1 MRCLPS
7 HYGLFLSRAISQN
20 SFFLKLLLVMLLYHG
35 NKEVTEADTQQGIRK
50 SQMSYSRKRGAALG
64 WGVLAGL
71 PSSNGLFTETKRK
84 FLKMAS
90 AVQALPCQRHHLS
103 QDHVNV
109 TIEEI
114 RLGVNSSYQP
124 RKLGWLKLSNVSSK
138 TGNKQH
144 RAHGLLSKRVYCRN
158 LVQGLTHNWIT
169 NPATQLGHRWVQRQ
183 LCCARVEMEV
193 W

>member
-1 MRCLPS
+1 MLEEVHPWEFTISTHFLLSLFLHLDKDVVSQLPALAAMRCLPS

-124 RKLGWLKLSNVSSK
+124 RKLG
-138 TGNKQH
+138 
-144 RAHGLLSKRVYCRN
+144 
-158 LVQGLTHNWIT
+158 
-169 NPATQLGHRWVQRQ
+169 
-183 LCCARVEMEV
+183 
-193 W
+193 